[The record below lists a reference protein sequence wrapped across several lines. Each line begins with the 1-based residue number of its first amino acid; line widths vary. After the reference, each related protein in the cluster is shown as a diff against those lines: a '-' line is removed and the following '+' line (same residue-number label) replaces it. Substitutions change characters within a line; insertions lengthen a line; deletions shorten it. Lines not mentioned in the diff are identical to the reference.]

1 MAKPKIT
8 RLGDPANPYT
18 PGKVTRTGPQNRPT
32 PAAIREAQRKGP
44 PAIPMAKPAPARD
57 MRSGRQRQLDA
68 IIDGAARG
76 SGKKK

>member
-32 PAAIREAQRKGP
+32 PAAIREANRKGP

-57 MRSGRQRQLDA
+57 TRGGRQRQLDA
-68 IIDGAARG
+68 IIDDAAQ
-76 SGKKK
+76 GKKKR